1 MSSKN
6 RIREIQ
12 EGRESEFLEVI
23 QDAQKA
29 RDIYVDLA
37 RSIDNEGLL
46 LFANSMA
53 MVRADRLGIVDYLIR
68 ASNKEASIKII
79 CPITEENIQIIKK
92 ISEKAPCI
100 RILNGG
106 NSQSGLF
113 IVNNAEFIRFEI
125 KEVLAEDFTE
135 AVGFIIYSNTKVSV
149 YSSRSFF
156 ELLWNER
163 LQYEK
168 LKEADEMKSEVINL
182 LAHELRTPI
191 QPILSMIDIIRSDMK
206 DSNHKELLDTIL
218 RNAKRLQRLTDNILD
233 VSKIERGSLDLRQ
246 ECFNLKDVI
255 TNNLDDTIVL
265 RNNLSNNINERT
277 SVRVYYQPQ
286 DSFVEGDKDRISQVV
301 YILLNNAVKLSKD
314 GSNFTVNSK
323 VEDSKI
329 VVSVKDTG
337 QGIDPEIL
345 PKLFSKFEAKSFSG
359 SGLGLYI
366 CKNIIEAHGGK
377 MWAQNNNI
385 INGESG
391 ATFYFSLPVLNV
403 HQNYLVR

>member
-23 QDAQKA
+23 QDAQEA

-182 LAHELRTPI
+182 LAHELRTHI

-255 TNNLDDTIVL
+255 TNNLDDTIG
-265 RNNLSNNINERT
+265 T
-277 SVRVYYQPQ
+277 
-286 DSFVEGDKDRISQVV
+286 K
-301 YILLNNAVKLSKD
+301 K
-314 GSNFTVNSK
+314 
-323 VEDSKI
+323 
-329 VVSVKDTG
+329 
-337 QGIDPEIL
+337 
-345 PKLFSKFEAKSFSG
+345 
-359 SGLGLYI
+359 
-366 CKNIIEAHGGK
+366 
-377 MWAQNNNI
+377 
-385 INGESG
+385 
-391 ATFYFSLPVLNV
+391 
-403 HQNYLVR
+403 